1 MTPDGTAQG
10 ATRLTLLTRPG
21 CHLCDV
27 AKEALARVST
37 ATGEPWA
44 EVDITGDAELE
55 EEYGIRVPVILLDGR
70 EHGYWR
76 VEEDRLLRDL
86 AAGRDPAVGLG

>member
-1 MTPDGTAQG
+1 M
-10 ATRLTLLTRPG
+10 RLALVTRPG

-27 AKEALARVST
+27 AKEAMDRVAAQVSET
-37 ATGEPWA
+37 WTEID
-44 EVDITGDAELE
+44 VSSDVELE
-55 EEYGIRVPVILLDGR
+55 RDYGDRVPVVLLDGK

-86 AAGRDPAVGLG
+86 RR

>member
-1 MTPDGTAQG
+1 MAG
-10 ATRLTLLTRPG
+10 TRLALVTRNG

-27 AKEALARVST
+27 AKDAMDRVT
-37 ATGEPWA
+37 TRTGEPWT
-44 EVDITGDAELE
+44 EIDVDADIELVR
-55 EEYGIRVPVILLDGR
+55 EYGDRVPVVLLDGS

-86 AAGRDPAVGLG
+86 TRRTPGG

>member
-1 MTPDGTAQG
+1 MSGDGVTQQG
-10 ATRLTLLTRPG
+10 EPRLTVLTRPG

-37 ATGEPWA
+37 ATGERWT
-44 EVDITGDAELE
+44 EVDITGDPELE
-55 EEYGIRVPVILLDGR
+55 EEYGIRIPVVLLDGR

-76 VEEDRLLRDL
+76 VEEERLLRDL
-86 AAGRDPAVGLG
+86 AA